1 MQQDMDPSLSNALRE
16 TAEELRQEF
25 EEKLQSQRRELE
37 NLILAR
43 PADEAVEVTAKAAE
57 PMEEIAAEVSPT
69 LDSLEELKHAAREID
84 QAQSQAEVLEALI
97 RGASRFASRT
107 AVFLNREGGLQGWGG
122 SGFGLQDQAI
132 KDLALDYEPGSVW
145 ERITGAEGG
154 LALAAADCAS
164 LCNQLEVESPT
175 MGLLLPFVLG
185 DRVAAALYFDRVE
198 SEAPFHI
205 SALQLLCFMAGQTL
219 ETLPFRNRVSTGTL
233 QLTVTEPVPPSV
245 EPEPAIVEAEAPA
258 AEPEPP
264 AVEPEPLVAEPEP
277 LGIEPEPLGIE
288 PEPPVVEPEPMVA
301 EPELPVAEPE
311 LPVVEPEPPVV
322 EEAAP
327 DFQTIPEES
336 AAEVWPERLDE
347 ELPAVGPEPLPLEPE
362 FLEPPPSVE
371 ISEEAPVA
379 EVAPGF
385 PEPIEEPVTPEP
397 EAIVPEPVVAPPA
410 EEEVASEITPLTP
423 PPAEPPAP
431 SVAPT
436 PGGPPPPATQV
447 APPED
452 IDGPGWAFTT
462 TRIPTA
468 AGNEALHEEAR
479 RLARLLVTEIKLY
492 NEETVEEG
500 RRAQNVYVR
509 LKEDI
514 ERSRQIYEDR
524 IDAGVRNEKDYFQ
537 EALVR
542 ILAAGDPKA
551 LGI

>member
-1 MQQDMDPSLSNALRE
+1 MQQDMDPSLSSALRE
-16 TAEELRQEF
+16 TAEELRREF

-37 NLILAR
+37 NLILER
-43 PADEAVEVTAKAAE
+43 PAVDAVEVAAEAAE
-57 PMEEIAAEVSPT
+57 PTEEVAAYVSPT
-69 LDSLEELKHAAREID
+69 LDPLEELKHAAREID
-84 QAQSQAEVLEALI
+84 QAQSQAEVLEALM

-122 SGFGLQDQAI
+122 SGFGLQDQTI

-145 ERITGAEGG
+145 ERITVADGG
-154 LALAAADCAS
+154 LALAAADCAG
-164 LCNQLEVESPT
+164 LCTQLQVELPT

-198 SEAPFHI
+198 SEVPFHI

-219 ETLPFRNRVSTGTL
+219 ETLPVRNRVSTGTL
-233 QLTVTEPVPPSV
+233 QLTVTELGPPSV
-245 EPEPAIVEAEAPA
+245 GPEPAIVEAEAPVLETEPPA
-258 AEPEPP
+258 VEELPAVEPEPPIAEPEPP
-264 AVEPEPLVAEPEP
+264 AVEPEPPIAEPEPPVTEPEPPVAEPEP
-277 LGIEPEPLGIE
+277 
-288 PEPPVVEPEPMVA
+288 
-301 EPELPVAEPE
+301 PVAEE
-311 LPVVEPEPPVV
+311 R
-322 EEAAP
+322 ATQ
-327 DFQTIPEES
+327 FQMVPEES
-336 AAEVWPERLDE
+336 AAEVWPEALDE
-347 ELPAVGPEPLPLEPE
+347 EFPEVGPEPLPFEPEPLEPGP
-362 FLEPPPSVE
+362 LAPPPRSVE

-379 EVAPGF
+379 ETAPAV
-385 PEPIEEPVTPEP
+385 PEPIEEPLTPEP

-410 EEEVASEITPLTP
+410 EEEIASEITPLTP
-423 PPAEPPAP
+423 PAAEPPAP
-431 SVAPT
+431 FVAPT
-436 PGGPPPPATQV
+436 PGGPAPSATQV

-500 RRAQNVYVR
+500 RRAHNVYVR
-509 LKEDI
+509 LKDDI

-524 IDAGVRNEKDYFQ
+524 IDAGVRDQKDYFQ

-542 ILAAGDPKA
+542 ILAAGDPTA
-551 LGI
+551 LGM

>member
-1 MQQDMDPSLSNALRE
+1 MDPSLGSALRE
-16 TAEELRQEF
+16 TAEELRREF

-37 NLILAR
+37 NLILER
-43 PADEAVEVTAKAAE
+43 PAAEAVEV
-57 PMEEIAAEVSPT
+57 AAEVSPT

-122 SGFGLQDQAI
+122 SGFGSQDQAI

-145 ERITGAEGG
+145 ERITLAEGG
-154 LALAAADCAS
+154 LALAPADCAG
-164 LCNQLEVESPT
+164 LCTQLEVELPT

-185 DRVAAALYFDRVE
+185 DRVAAALYFDRIE
-198 SEAPFHI
+198 SEVPFHI

-219 ETLPFRNRVSTGTL
+219 ETLPVRNRVFTGTL
-233 QLTVTEPVPPSV
+233 QLTVTEPGPPSV
-245 EPEPAIVEAEAPA
+245 EPEPAVVETEAPVVEPEPPA
-258 AEPEPP
+258 FEPEPP
-264 AVEPEPLVAEPEP
+264 AVEPEPPAF
-277 LGIEPEPLGIE
+277 E
-288 PEPPVVEPEPMVA
+288 PEPPA
-301 EPELPVAEPE
+301 
-311 LPVVEPEPPVV
+311 VEPEPPAFEAEPPVA

-327 DFQTIPEES
+327 PVETVAEES
-336 AAEVWPERLDE
+336 AAEVWPEALDE
-347 ELPAVGPEPLPLEPE
+347 ELPAVGPEPLPLDPEP
-362 FLEPPPSVE
+362 LEPPAPSPE
-371 ISEEAPVA
+371 ISEEPPVA
-379 EVAPGF
+379 EAPPAV
-385 PEPIEEPVTPEP
+385 PELVEEFVTPEP

-423 PPAEPPAP
+423 PAAEPPAP
-431 SVAPT
+431 SVPPRPT
-436 PGGPPPPATQV
+436 GPSPPDTQV

-500 RRAQNVYVR
+500 RRAHNVYVR

-524 IDAGVRNEKDYFQ
+524 IDAGVRDQKDYFQ

-542 ILAAGDPKA
+542 ILAAGDPTA